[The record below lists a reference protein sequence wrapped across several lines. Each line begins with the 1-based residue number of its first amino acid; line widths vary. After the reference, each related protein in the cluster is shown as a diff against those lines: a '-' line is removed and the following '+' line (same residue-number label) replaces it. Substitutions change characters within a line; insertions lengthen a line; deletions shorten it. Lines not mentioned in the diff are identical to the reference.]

1 MLAAPAYAQSPPPAA
16 AVSVAGPPEVLVLVY
31 QQPGGQ
37 DQVNITYAHLVP
49 HAQASAD
56 IDSLTQLSGWPIS
69 SRRIKDASAPLQNR
83 TGAMT
88 SVTFQVPGVVQD
100 SAHTFPVEV
109 LARAFQKYKRL
120 NAVFFVGP
128 QFQFQGA
135 RSYADTNI
143 KVVLDQHDTTY
154 AYKVEV
160 LGRSFGRLPLTAS
173 AVGGPTHRPAW
184 SVLLGIIGLA
194 ALAGLAAY
202 FVAARL
208 TPGQQ
213 SKPKFEETDAEADGR
228 LEAGAR
234 K

>member
-120 NAVFFVGP
+120 NA
-128 QFQFQGA
+128 
-135 RSYADTNI
+135 
-143 KVVLDQHDTTY
+143 
-154 AYKVEV
+154 
-160 LGRSFGRLPLTAS
+160 S